1 MIKDLPKGLLNA
13 VAAINQKSRE
23 AYVAEQAE
31 KQKVYESKLAQ
42 KMKAPQKVG
51 LSEAEHVLPMRGG
64 DARYSEMM
72 KHANRMGYNVHHNE
86 HRGDERSG
94 NKGKADITVHYE
106 RGDQRDTATPASIE
120 IHKGSKAHGDKALT
134 AMVKGKASA
143 MREAAEGTAPKT
155 DKEKQLA
162 AMSGDKTKITK
173 GDVLKA
179 RGVKEGWD
187 DMLKATREKSKPQPN
202 GGSGKKQ
209 GSSYGGSKQKDEKE
223 VKEDVE
229 QIDELSKSTLGSYVK
244 KASTAMA
251 SQNAVASQFRSAGS
265 DARLKAMNAKSDA
278 TQDKHA
284 RDARV
289 NMSIADRH
297 YAGVGK
303 RQANIGKAVD
313 RLTKEDIDASAA
325 VLRASIQEGVLGTM
339 KKLAKKAVKKVGDTL
354 GHGSD
359 EDLLK
364 DLQKKMGKSN
374 PHGKRSMASEEV
386 DQIDEKYTDKQKA
399 LKVGYQVGQN
409 SPYGDKK
416 PTANRISHDFKTR
429 TDSNTTVRG
438 SGRAHS
444 AAHLLRTVKG
454 LKSTYDKGVTGGESA
469 HRKAVDAHVSGMMK
483 KPRLAGKLPE
493 HVEQAAA
500 DQIDEALRTIST
512 HGKGEGAHH
521 AVVKRDAEWNEYQV
535 HFYKDGKH
543 MGEGPVSHHDDK
555 KDAQDTA
562 ESEVKRMN
570 KKAD

>member
-1 MIKDLPKGLLNA
+1 MIKDLPKGLLSA

-42 KMKAPQKVG
+42 KMKAPQKAG
-51 LSEAEHVLPMRGG
+51 LS
-64 DARYSEMM
+64 
-72 KHANRMGYNVHHNE
+72 
-86 HRGDERSG
+86 
-94 NKGKADITVHYE
+94 
-106 RGDQRDTATPASIE
+106 
-120 IHKGSKAHGDKALT
+120 
-134 AMVKGKASA
+134 
-143 MREAAEGTAPKT
+143 EAAEGTAPKT

-179 RGVKEGWD
+179 RGVKESWD
-187 DMLKATREKSKPQPN
+187 DMLKAAREKSKPQPN

-223 VKEDVE
+223 VKEDVD
-229 QIDELSKSTLGSYVK
+229 QIDELSKSTLGSYTK
-244 KASTAMA
+244 KAGKDLHRQENDMMDDNSW
-251 SQNAVASQFRSAGS
+251 NR
-265 DARLKAMNAKSDA
+265 KSDSEQNKQLA
-278 TQDKHA
+278 KVVSRDKG
-284 RDARV
+284 
-289 NMSIADRH
+289 I
-297 YAGVGK
+297 K
-303 RQANIGKAVD
+303 KAVN

-386 DQIDEKYTDKQKA
+386 EQIDELSKKTLKSYTSKA
-399 LKVGYQVGQN
+399 AQDAVDHVIKSSKHDDIVGQIKARGASKVN
-409 SPYGDKK
+409 DNLTSRNASASKK
-416 PTANRISHDFKTR
+416 AMDHAVKRVAGMEK
-429 TDSNTTVRG
+429 
-438 SGRAHS
+438 
-444 AAHLLRTVKG
+444 AAKR
-454 LKSTYDKGVTGGESA
+454 
-469 HRKAVDAHVSGMMK
+469 MK
-483 KPRLAGKLPE
+483 E
-493 HVEQAAA
+493 EVEQV
-500 DQIDEALRTIST
+500 DEALRTVST